1 MSHSLAQRPIMQAS
15 ELHQALQQ
23 HHDDVL
29 VCDCRSD
36 LVDQD
41 AGLRA
46 YLQGHI
52 PSAIHVH
59 LDRDLSAPKTGK
71 NGRHPLPDPDAFIAQ
86 LAEWGVSDG
95 TQIVA
100 YDSQGGLFAARLW
113 WMCRWVGH
121 GKATLLDGGLEAWTR
136 AGFELEGGPAKRR
149 PKGTIVR
156 KPSLVPSLEM
166 EQVKHVYR
174 RPDVL
179 ILDARPADR
188 FAGQNE
194 TLDPI
199 AGHIPG
205 ARNRPFRDNLNAD
218 NTFKDPQTLRLE
230 FEQALRGMS
239 ADQVI
244 AQCGSGA
251 SACQMLVAME
261 LAGLP
266 GAALYAGS
274 WSEWSAQPDAPVET
288 GTVA

>member
-1 MSHSLAQRPIMQAS
+1 MSQAPISRPIMQATA
-15 ELHQALQQ
+15 LHEVLNQPGT
-23 HHDDVL
+23 DML

-36 LVDQD
+36 LVDED

-52 PSAIHVH
+52 PGAIHVH
-59 LDRDLSAPKTGK
+59 LDRDLSAPKSGK
-71 NGRHPLPDPDAFIAQ
+71 NGRHPLPEPETFVARLAQ
-86 LAEWGVSDG
+86 WGVNEH

-113 WMCRWVGH
+113 WMCLWVGH
-121 GKATLLDGGLEAWTR
+121 ANVCLLDGGLEAWTR
-136 AGFELEGGPAKRR
+136 AGFGLVDGAAAGRQL
-149 PKGTIVR
+149 GSIVR
-156 KPSLVPSLEM
+156 RPSLVPSLDM
-166 EQVKHVYR
+166 EQVRQVYR

-179 ILDARPADR
+179 VLDARPSDR

-205 ARNRPFRDNLNAD
+205 ARNRPFRDNLNPD
-218 NTFKDPQTLRLE
+218 NTFKDPQTLRSE
-230 FEQALRGMS
+230 FEKALRGMTP
-239 ADQVI
+239 DQVI

-288 GTVA
+288 GSSI

>member
-1 MSHSLAQRPIMQAS
+1 MTHDTISSPIVQPADLAAAMRNRPAQ
-15 ELHQALQQ
+15 L
-23 HHDDVL
+23 L

-36 LVDQD
+36 LVDED

-52 PSAIHVH
+52 PGAIHAH
-59 LDRDLSAPKTGK
+59 LDRDLSGPKTGT
-71 NGRHPLPDPDAFIAQ
+71 NGRHPLPDPDLFISK
-86 LAEWGVSDG
+86 LVVWGVNED
-95 TQIVA
+95 THVVA
-100 YDSQGGLFAARLW
+100 YDSHGGLFASRLW

-121 GKATLLDGGLEAWTR
+121 GKVSLLDGGLDAWTR
-136 AGFELEGGPAKRR
+136 AGFDTQDGPAPTR
-149 PKGTIVR
+149 PTGAIVR
-156 KPSLVPSLEM
+156 RPSLVPSLDM
-166 EQVKHVYR
+166 HQVKQVYR

-179 ILDARPADR
+179 VLDARPADR

-205 ARNRPFRDNLNAD
+205 ARNRPFRDNLKAD
-218 NTFKDPQTLRLE
+218 NTFKDPQTLRSE

-239 ADQVI
+239 PDQVI

-251 SACQMLVAME
+251 SACQMLVALE
-261 LAGLP
+261 LAGLQ

-288 GTVA
+288 GSVN

>member
-1 MSHSLAQRPIMQAS
+1 
-15 ELHQALQQ
+15 LQQ
-23 HHDDVL
+23 PNSDVL

-52 PSAIHVH
+52 PGAIHVH

-71 NGRHPLPDPDAFIAQ
+71 NGRHPLPDPEAFVAR
-86 LAEWGVSDG
+86 LAAWGVNGD

-121 GKATLLDGGLEAWTR
+121 SQVTLLDGGLEAWTR
-136 AGFELEGGPAKRR
+136 AGFGLADGPPTGRQ
-149 PKGTIVR
+149 KGTIGR
-156 KPSLVPSLEM
+156 RPSLVPSLDM

-218 NTFKDPQTLRLE
+218 NTFKDSQTLRLE
-230 FEQALRGMS
+230 FEQALRGMNP
-239 ADQVI
+239 DQVI

-288 GTVA
+288 GTAN

>member
-1 MSHSLAQRPIMQAS
+1 MSDAPMTQPIIQAAA
-15 ELHQALQQ
+15 LHQVLLQPD
-23 HHDDVL
+23 HNVL

-41 AGLRA
+41 AGLRT

-52 PSAIHVH
+52 PGAIHVH
-59 LDRDLSAPKTGK
+59 LDRDLSAPKTGA
-71 NGRHPLPDPDAFIAQ
+71 NGRHPLPDPDVFVTR
-86 LAEWGVSDG
+86 LAAWGVNAD

-121 GKATLLDGGLEAWTR
+121 GRVTLLDGGLEAWTR
-136 AGFELEGGPAKRR
+136 AGFGLEDGPAKGRQS
-149 PKGTIVR
+149 GTIVR
-156 KPSLVPSLEM
+156 QASLVPSLDL
-166 EQVKHVYR
+166 EQVKQVYV

-179 ILDARPADR
+179 VLDARPADR

-218 NTFKDPQTLRLE
+218 NTFKDPQTLRAE
-230 FEQALRGMS
+230 FDQALRGMTPE
-239 ADQVI
+239 QVI

-288 GTVA
+288 GSVD